1 MNENRN
7 RQEKRAKEKRA
18 ARQQVARETG
28 RKQRFVLI
36 GAALGLYYGIFY
48 RPSDAAPDY
57 AIAIL
62 LGVVAALVTVAIRF
76 WGKKQPISTIIK
88 SFFLTFLFYAAFLLV
103 LAARK
108 WAEQLGGRA
117 AVTVL
122 TTLTGISMAYA
133 LATKETAVRQ
143 DE

>member
-1 MNENRN
+1 MAENKN
-7 RQEKRAKEKRA
+7 RQERRTKAKKASRE
-18 ARQQVARETG
+18 QVAREIG
-28 RKQRFVLI
+28 RKQRFVFI

-48 RPSDAAPDY
+48 RTSETAPDY
-57 AIAIL
+57 GIAIL
-62 LGVVAALVTVAIRF
+62 LSVLATLVTVAIRF
-76 WGKKQPISTIIK
+76 WGKKLPLSTVIK
-88 SFFLTFLFYAAFLLV
+88 SFILTFLFYAAFLLV

-122 TTLTGISMAYA
+122 TTLTGIGLAYA
-133 LATKETAVRQ
+133 LATNKTPVRQ

>member
-1 MNENRN
+1 MAENRHS
-7 RQEKRAKEKRA
+7 QERRTKDKKTSRE
-18 ARQQVARETG
+18 QIAREIG

-48 RPSDAAPDY
+48 RTSDTAPDY
-57 AIAIL
+57 GIALL

-76 WGKKQPISTIIK
+76 WGKKPSMSAVIK
-88 SFFLTFLFYAAFLLV
+88 SFLLTFLFYAAFLLV

-108 WAEQLGGRA
+108 WAEEWGGRA

-122 TTLTGISMAYA
+122 TTLTGIGLAYA
-133 LATKETAVRQ
+133 LATNKTAVRH